1 MQSTNYRNTS
11 IEASSN
17 HQQTVEMRKQKSEM
31 AEERSVGQRKKKST
45 PDGSKRGRSV
55 TKSQTG
61 ELKSHTSSAG
71 RQKFGKMYF
80 PDDKSGGR
88 SNNSKSPEARR
99 VMGMLTHHRVKIDKE
114 TKLLINGSE
123 ILTQEGIK
131 GNINKVGIGFGTGR
145 WTSGRRLDLLKEV
158 PITLAK

>member
-1 MQSTNYRNTS
+1 M
-11 IEASSN
+11 EAR
-17 HQQTVEMRKQKSEM
+17 HEQTDYMKKQKSEM
-31 AEERSVGQRKKKST
+31 SAERSVGLRKKKSS
-45 PDGSKRGRSV
+45 PDTRKSGRSV
-55 TKSQTG
+55 TKSATG
-61 ELKSHTSSAG
+61 EVSSNG
-71 RQKFGKMYF
+71 KKFGKMYF

-131 GNINKVGIGFGTGR
+131 GNINKVGVGFGTGR

-158 PITLAK
+158 PVPKSPNKPPPH